1 MHVSV
6 IYALAQEQFIEE
18 LDIAEGS
25 TAEDAVR
32 MSGLLEKHP
41 DIDLTVNKL
50 GIYAKL
56 VKADQV
62 LRSGDRVEIYR
73 PLPRKPRNAHA
84 ADDKKARIRAK
95 KERVAE
101 EGSSTKSE

>member
-6 IYALAQEQFIEE
+6 IYALPQEQFIEE
-18 LDIAEGS
+18 LDVGEGT
-25 TAEDAVR
+25 TAEEAVHL
-32 MSGLLEKHP
+32 SGLLEKHTE
-41 DIDLTVNKL
+41 IDLLTHKL

-56 VKADQV
+56 VKGNQE
-62 LRSGDRVEIYR
+62 LRDGDRVEIYR

-95 KERVAE
+95 KERVSGE
-101 EGSSTKSE
+101 TP